1 VYNFVGFLMVIIG
14 YLMGSIPV
22 GYLVARVRGVDL
34 LASGSGRTGGT
45 NVLRA
50 AGLPAALVTVLG
62 DAFKGLIPTYVAAHL
77 FPNAPWIAALTGA
90 AAIVGHNY
98 SIFLKFRGGA
108 GAVTALGALAAL
120 NFPVALIGSM
130 VAIGAIVITRYASV
144 GSFLGNLTGLLMLIV
159 FAGLGI
165 TPWDY
170 ILYGILAVAIIGIE
184 PVARPYETPPSATNR
199 AMQAITRAGE
209 GRRAA
214 IRFTAGRLP

>member
-1 VYNFVGFLMVIIG
+1 L
-14 YLMGSIPV
+14 
-22 GYLVARVRGVDL
+22 
-34 LASGSGRTGGT
+34 
-45 NVLRA
+45 
-50 AGLPAALVTVLG
+50 
-62 DAFKGLIPTYVAAHL
+62 
-77 FPNAPWIAALTGA
+77 
-90 AAIVGHNY
+90 GHNY

-170 ILYGILAVAIIGIE
+170 ILYGILAVAIIGWSL
-184 PVARPYETPPSATNR
+184 RPNFTHIR
-199 AMQAITRAGE
+199 E
-209 GRRAA
+209 GTERK
-214 IRFTAGRLP
+214 IGVPENNIKHI